1 MKVILTEKVPTL
13 GNVGEIVNV
22 SAGHARNYLLPRNL
36 ARLADEANKRAFEDQ
51 KRRLAKKIDAQK
63 NDAVA
68 LKNKIDGL
76 TLELT
81 KKIGGSGKLFGTVT
95 NTELAKELA
104 GKGIEIER
112 RIIHIDTPIKTLGQ
126 FDIKVKLFII
136 PFHTGASPDYLLKFR
151 HGINHFVY
159 DDIAAHLHVHSG
171 GQQLAGSDYNGC
183 GGFQLLK
190 AAEMS
195 APQSALIRDYAA
207 NIVGILLYKVGI
219 QVVKNKAHFFRF
231 FLVFTKDYGFA
242 KAVCAFKKIR
252 KMPGYGFRTRP
263 QG

>member
-1 MKVILTEKVPTL
+1 MIP
-13 GNVGEIVNV
+13 
-22 SAGHARNYLLPRNL
+22 SNL

-126 FDIKVKLFII
+126 FDIKVKLFTDVEACFKVKVSIDEKQ
-136 PFHTGASPDYLLKFR
+136 ALE
-151 HGINHFVY
+151 
-159 DDIAAHLHVHSG
+159 
-171 GQQLAGSDYNGC
+171 
-183 GGFQLLK
+183 LK
-190 AAEMS
+190 AKQEAAAKKKKEKAAAPVEENTATEGAENS
-195 APQSALIRDYAA
+195 EESEE
-207 NIVGILLYKVGI
+207 
-219 QVVKNKAHFFRF
+219 
-231 FLVFTKDYGFA
+231 
-242 KAVCAFKKIR
+242 
-252 KMPGYGFRTRP
+252 
-263 QG
+263 